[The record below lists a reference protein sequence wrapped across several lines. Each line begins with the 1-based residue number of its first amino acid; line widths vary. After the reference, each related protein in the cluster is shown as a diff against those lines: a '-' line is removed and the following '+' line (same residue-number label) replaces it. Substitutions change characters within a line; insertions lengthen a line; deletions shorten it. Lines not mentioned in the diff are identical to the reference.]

1 MQLELYQAVQ
11 DITSV
16 LKTESSWNNGIH
28 TEQYDACCW
37 SPENYDHGSKP
48 HFTAVL
54 FVYPN
59 GTIYFSCSYLARN
72 FHHSVTADHPCR
84 IERIAPALN
93 VLFERISSAGQYGA
107 TLKMAAFAD
116 FHDSIGNGQKSF

>member
-1 MQLELYQAVQ
+1 MQLEVYQAVQ

-16 LKTESSWNNGIH
+16 LNTEYSWNGGIQSDH
-28 TEQYDACCW
+28 YDECW
-37 SPENYDHGSKP
+37 WRPSDPNSRP
-48 HFTAVL
+48 QFTAIL

-59 GTIYFSCSYLARN
+59 GMIYFSCSYLEDN
-72 FHHSVTADHPCR
+72 FSHTITADHPCR
-84 IERIAPALN
+84 IENIAPALS
-93 VLFERISSAGQYGA
+93 VLFERISSAGKYGS